1 MQHLPLS
8 LLSFASLA
16 DTDSLRALLESF
28 GHVVLS
34 TTLDDL
40 AVTPGQGGFAPI
52 ILLFGSEGFPRER
65 LLAFLKQTPAPVCLG
80 VALRDST
87 WDLEVLEF
95 CSEFTA
101 WPCTQAELA
110 LRLGRICRPVSIA
123 ALPDEALL
131 EEFAELNLIGHS
143 PAFARSLAQTKKL
156 ARYDVSVLIQGE
168 TGTGK
173 ELAARAIHY
182 LGSRRDAPFV
192 PVNCGAIPDNLLENE
207 LFGHER
213 GAFTDAKE
221 AQPGMVA
228 LAEGGTLFLDE
239 IEALS
244 PKAQVVLLRFLQDRS
259 YRVLGGR
266 RLQQANV
273 RVIAAGNADL
283 AAEVKHGRF
292 REDLFF
298 RLNIGLLRLPALR
311 ERPGD
316 ARLLAEYFCRR
327 YREQYLQ
334 PSRSLHPDSLRR
346 LDQHEW
352 PGNVRELE
360 NLVHREFLFNEGDT
374 IVLQGE
380 LSARTERR
388 QNLIDRRGARLLRAP
403 LRHAKG
409 QFISEFEKRYL
420 SALLAQTGGN
430 VTLAARQA
438 GTERRALGKLLKKHG
453 IATGRYRST

>member
-1 MQHLPLS
+1 MQPLS
-8 LLSFASLA
+8 LLSFAPLSDA
-16 DTDSLRALLESF
+16 DQLRVLLQGV
-28 GHVVLS
+28 GHVIS
-34 TTLDDL
+34 TTTLDDL
-40 AVTPGQGGFAPI
+40 TALPANGFAPI
-52 ILLFGSEGFPRER
+52 VLLFGAEGLPRDR
-65 LLAFLKQTPAPVCLG
+65 LLAFLKRTPAPICLG

-87 WDLEVLEF
+87 WDLEVLER
-95 CSEFTA
+95 CSEFIA

-110 LRLGRICRPVSIA
+110 LRLGRLCKPAGAESP
-123 ALPDEALL
+123 PDETLL
-131 EEFAELNLIGHS
+131 DEFAELSLIGRS
-143 PAFARSLAQTKKL
+143 PAFAQSLQQIKRL

-192 PVNCGAIPDNLLENE
+192 PINCGAIPDNLLENE

-221 AQPGMVA
+221 AQPGVVA

-244 PKAQVVLLRFLQDRS
+244 PKAQVVLLRFLQDRH
-259 YRVLGGR
+259 YRALGGR

-273 RVIAAGNADL
+273 RLIAAGNGDV
-283 AAEVKHGRF
+283 AAAVKLGRF
-292 REDLFF
+292 REDLYF
-298 RLNIGLLRLPALR
+298 RLNIGLLSLPPLR

-316 ARLLAEYFCRR
+316 ARLLAEHFCQR
-327 YREQYLQ
+327 YREQYHQ
-334 PSRSLHPDSLRR
+334 PHRTLHPDSLRR
-346 LDQHEW
+346 LEQYEW
-352 PGNVRELE
+352 PGNIRELE
-360 NLVHREFLFNEGDT
+360 NMVHREFLFSENEAV
-374 IVLQGE
+374 VLQSVTP
-380 LSARTERR
+380 LRTERR
-388 QNLIDRRGARLLRAP
+388 RSPLDRRRTLLLRAT

-409 QFISEFEKRYL
+409 QFISEFEKNYL
-420 SALLAQTGGN
+420 SALLSQTGGN

-453 IATGRYRST
+453 ISTNRYRTT

>member
-1 MQHLPLS
+1 MSHLPLS
-8 LLSFASLA
+8 LLPFASLPDA
-16 DTDSLRALLESF
+16 DALHALLESF

-40 AVTPGQGGFAPI
+40 MATPAHGFAPI
-52 ILLFGSEGFPRER
+52 VLLFGSEPFPRER
-65 LLAFLKQTPAPVCLG
+65 LLEFLKRTPAPVCLG
-80 VALRDST
+80 VALRDSV

-95 CSEFTA
+95 CSEFIA
-101 WPCTQAELA
+101 WPCSREELG
-110 LRLGRICRPVSIA
+110 LRLARIGRPIPHEA
-123 ALPDEALL
+123 PLDQALL
-131 EEFAELNLIGHS
+131 DEFAELNLIGQS
-143 PAFARSLAQTKKL
+143 SAFAQSLAQTKKL

-221 AQPGMVA
+221 AQAGMVA

-244 PKAQVVLLRFLQDRS
+244 PKGQVVLLRFLQDRT

-266 RLQQANV
+266 RMQQANV

-283 AAEVKHGRF
+283 ATLVKEGRF
-292 REDLFF
+292 REDLYF

-311 ERPGD
+311 ERSGD
-316 ARLLAEYFCRR
+316 ARLLAEHFCRR
-327 YREQYLQ
+327 YREQYRQ
-334 PSRSLHPDSLRR
+334 PGKSLHPDSLRR
-346 LDQHEW
+346 LEQYEW

-360 NLVHREFLFNEGDT
+360 NLIHRAFLFNEGDRV
-374 IVLQGE
+374 VLHDT
-380 LSARTERR
+380 LSPPAERR
-388 QNLIDRRGARLLRAP
+388 RNLLDRRGALLLRAT

-409 QFISEFEKRYL
+409 QFVSEFEKRYL

-453 IATGRYRST
+453 IPTGRYRSP